1 MTTPPSHFQHFHSP
15 TRNCSKAAQDE
26 ATAAFSASLSNPSTL
41 THLHYPTNLHLKLF
55 TMTGA
60 TAGSRVADILHKTV
74 TTGLI
79 VITIA
84 GVADVVRGFGV
95 LTKRNIDRR
104 AAGGDAAGAPSAGAS
119 SREE

>member
-1 MTTPPSHFQHFHSP
+1 MSG
-15 TRNCSKAAQDE
+15 AA
-26 ATAAFSASLSNPSTL
+26 
-41 THLHYPTNLHLKLF
+41 
-55 TMTGA
+55 
-60 TAGSRVADILHKTV
+60 AGSRVADVLHKTV

-95 LTKRNIDRR
+95 LTKRNIERR
-104 AAGGDAAGAPSAGAS
+104 SGSGDDAAAGASSAGAS

>member
-1 MTTPPSHFQHFHSP
+1 MAG
-15 TRNCSKAAQDE
+15 AA
-26 ATAAFSASLSNPSTL
+26 
-41 THLHYPTNLHLKLF
+41 
-55 TMTGA
+55 
-60 TAGSRVADILHKTV
+60 AGSRVADVLHKTV

-95 LTKRNIDRR
+95 LTKRNIERR
-104 AAGGDAAGAPSAGAS
+104 SGGGDDDAAAATASSAGAA